1 MTVKL
6 PPPSMNPYVLTVLLS
21 SLGLGTTLTFAS
33 SHWLLAWMGLEI
45 NTLAIVPLIAQHHH
59 PRAVEATT
67 KYFLTQATAAAIIL
81 FASTTNAWITGE
93 WDMNNMSNPI
103 ASAIVITAL
112 ALKIG
117 LAPIHFW
124 IPEVMQGLD
133 LLTGLILSTWQ
144 KLAPLALIVLTAQ
157 AIDPLLLTALG
168 LMSTLVGGWGGLN
181 QTQLRKILAYSSI
194 AHIGW
199 MIIVL
204 QYTPQ
209 LTLLALLIYIFM
221 TSAAFLTLKA
231 SSATKVN
238 TLAIAWSKSPI
249 LTTTTAL
256 VLLSLG
262 GLPPL
267 TGFIPKWLILQELAK
282 QGLPITATIIA
293 LAALLSLYF
302 YLRLCYAMTLTISPN
317 IASTTTPWR
326 TQTTQASL
334 PLAIFTIIALGLLP
348 VSPAIMTL
356 VT

>member
-1 MTVKL
+1 
-6 PPPSMNPYVLTVLLS
+6 MNPYVLMILLS

-45 NTLAIVPLIAQHHH
+45 NTLAIVPLMAQHHH

-67 KYFLTQATAAAIIL
+67 KYFLTQATAAAMIL

-93 WDMNNMSNPI
+93 WDMNNMSSPI
-103 ASAIVITAL
+103 ASTMVITAL

-117 LAPIHFW
+117 LAPMHFW
-124 IPEVMQGLD
+124 MPEVLQGLD
-133 LLTGLILSTWQ
+133 LLTGLVLSTWQ
-144 KLAPLALIVLTAQ
+144 KLAPLALIIQTSQ
-157 AIDPLLLTALG
+157 AIDPLLLTSLG

-194 AHIGW
+194 AHMGW

-204 QYTPQ
+204 QYAPQ
-209 LTLLALLIYIFM
+209 LTLLALGTYIFM
-221 TSAAFLTLKA
+221 TSAAFLTLKS
-231 SSATKVN
+231 SSATKIN
-238 TLAIAWSKSPI
+238 TLAMAWSNNPI
-249 LTTTTAL
+249 LTATTAL

-267 TGFIPKWLILQELAK
+267 TGFMPKWLILQELAK
-282 QGLPITATIIA
+282 QGLPATATIMA

-317 IASTTTPWR
+317 TTNSTTPWR
-326 TQTTQASL
+326 VKTTQTSL
-334 PLAIFTIIALGLLP
+334 PLTISTTIALGLLP
-348 VSPAIMTL
+348 VTPAILMLAT
-356 VT
+356 

>member
-1 MTVKL
+1 
-6 PPPSMNPYVLTVLLS
+6 MNPYVLMILLS

-45 NTLAIVPLIAQHHH
+45 NTLAIVPLMAQHHH

-67 KYFLTQATAAAIIL
+67 KYFLTQATAAAMIL
-81 FASTTNAWITGE
+81 FASTTNAWLTGD
-93 WDMNNMSNPI
+93 WNMTNMSNPI
-103 ASAIVITAL
+103 ASAMIITAL

-117 LAPIHFW
+117 LAPMHFW
-124 IPEVMQGLD
+124 MPEVMQGLD

-144 KLAPLALIVLTAQ
+144 KLAPLALIIQVAH

-168 LMSTLVGGWGGLN
+168 LMSTLVGGWAGLN

-194 AHIGW
+194 AHMGW
-199 MIIVL
+199 MIIVV
-204 QYTPQ
+204 QHAPQ
-209 LTLLALLIYIFM
+209 LTLIALLTYILM
-221 TSAAFLTLKA
+221 TSAAFLTLKI
-231 SSATKVN
+231 SSATKIS
-238 TLAIAWSKSPI
+238 TLATVWSKSPI
-249 LTTTTAL
+249 LTATTAL

-267 TGFIPKWLILQELAK
+267 TGFMPKWLILQELAK
-282 QGLPITATIIA
+282 QGLPLTATIMA

-317 IASTTTPWR
+317 TTASVTPWR
-326 TQTTQASL
+326 IQTTQTSL
-334 PLAIFTIIALGLLP
+334 PLALSTMTALGLLP
-348 VSPAIMTL
+348 LTPAIMML